1 MRMAALA
8 TREQGIAER
17 SPVGK
22 GASRL
27 FEPGGATL
35 EDSILA
41 VWEDLVAHGCAE
53 CPVCGRSM
61 SPSADGGCPACGSE
75 LS

>member
-1 MRMAALA
+1 MAALA
-8 TREQGIAER
+8 TREQAVVER
-17 SPVGK
+17 PHAGD

-27 FEPGGATL
+27 FEPAGATL
-35 EDSILA
+35 EDSILV
-41 VWEDLVAHGCAE
+41 VWEDLVAQGCAE
-53 CPVCGRSM
+53 CPVCGGSL

>member
-1 MRMAALA
+1 MAALA
-8 TREQGIAER
+8 TREQAVAEQR
-17 SPVGK
+17 QSAH

>member
-1 MRMAALA
+1 MAALA
-8 TREQGIAER
+8 TREQAVAEQ
-17 SPVGK
+17 PQAGH

-41 VWEDLVAHGCAE
+41 VWEDLVAQGRAE
-53 CPVCGRSM
+53 CPVCGGPM

>member
-1 MRMAALA
+1 MAALA
-8 TREQGIAER
+8 TREQAVVAQPMAGH
-17 SPVGK
+17 

-41 VWEDLVAHGCAE
+41 VWEDLVAQGCAE
-53 CPVCGRSM
+53 CPICGGSM
-61 SPSADGGCPACGSE
+61 SPSADGGCPTCGSE